1 LLVVLLLLLL
11 AAAVAEGVWIAK
23 LAADNARLQAQWQDA
38 LKNGGPEL
46 ARKMARQESELQ
58 VLRLQAQE
66 LLKLRRDVRDLRAGT
81 KELSRLQQ
89 ENEQLKEAETN
100 TPAPQPTPTTTDMT
114 PAQGNVLDSVAR
126 QNWTFAGYSTPAAA
140 VESALWALGQGDIDT
155 YLAGLTDAERARLEA
170 QLQPD
175 SPTVDA
181 TMTALTR
188 TVSGATGFRI
198 LDQTAISDTEVPV
211 TVQLPGAP
219 TEQLR
224 FVLTFVNGE
233 WRVSSVGE

>member
-23 LAADNARLQAQWQDA
+23 LTADNARLQAQWQDA

-100 TPAPQPTPTTTDMT
+100 TPAPQPPPAADMTTTQ
-114 PAQGNVLDSVAR
+114 ANVLDSVTR
-126 QNWTFAGYSTPAAA
+126 QNWAFAGYSTPAAA

-175 SPTVDA
+175 SPTADA
-181 TMTALTR
+181 ALTALTR